1 MDRVGALSVPIPP
14 PPPIATEALVDKPQ
28 AVGDPALVILADFV
42 ATVLNHDCQ
51 AAWETLV
58 PTTHRGIMRGPREV
72 PGVGRGTVVREV
84 HFMNPVPLNPT
95 GVNTRFI
102 NESNLPAL
110 YVYREFR
117 TGRRENYTSDANR
130 RTSTIKIEWV
140 GPCTGDQVDAIVRAA
155 FHNAIASTVEKAI
168 RFGRHRAWVIA
179 DDEADPKALA
189 MTTTQTSNWVLSGNL
204 LNGLGASKAIFPARP
219 ILITTPPQTSASY
232 PLQPIQI
239 YGLNGSHRSW
249 MDTITLTNAL
259 GGESVGSIWP
269 FEKVT
274 RIELPGAPVAGAPL
288 HIGYALSPD
297 QREGSLV
304 ARHAGFS
311 RMQVIQPG
319 DLRAVPTG
327 QTGEGKDGPVM
338 GAALGLEMSIQ
349 VEEDIVVDPLMH
361 AAMWHTYNAIENRIV
376 HNGQTWS
383 IDYFQ
388 FQQTP

>member
-1 MDRVGALSVPIPP
+1 MDSIGLLQVPLIPP
-14 PPPIATEALVDKPQ
+14 PSVGGDALVDKPQ
-28 AVGDPALVILADFV
+28 AIGDPALVVLADYI

-58 PTTHRGIMRGPREV
+58 PTTHRGIMRGPKGV
-72 PGVGRGTVVREV
+72 SGVGRGTVVREV

-117 TGRRENYTSDANR
+117 SGRRENYSSDVNR
-130 RTSTIKIEWV
+130 RTSTIKVEWIA
-140 GPCTGDQVDAIVRAA
+140 PCTGDQVDAIVRAA

-168 RFGRHRAWVIA
+168 RFGRHRAWVI
-179 DDEADPKALA
+179 DDDKASPKAIA
-189 MTTTQTSNWVLSGNL
+189 TTTTQTSDWVLTGNL
-204 LNGLGASKAIFPARP
+204 LNGPDAKSTISPARP
-219 ILITTPPQTSASY
+219 VLITSIPQTVASF
-232 PLQPIQI
+232 PLAPIQVF
-239 YGLNGSHRSW
+239 GLNANHRPW
-249 MDTITLTNAL
+249 TDTVTLTNAM
-259 GGESVGSIWP
+259 GRESIGSIWR
-269 FEKVT
+269 FEKIT

-288 HIGYALSPD
+288 CIGYALSPD

-327 QTGEGKDGPVM
+327 QTGKGNDGPEM

-349 VEEDIVVDPLMH
+349 VEEDIVIDPLAH
-361 AAMWHTYNAIENRIV
+361 AAVWDTITSIESRIV
-376 HNGQTWS
+376 RDGETWS
-383 IDYFQ
+383 IDYLKLPQ
-388 FQQTP
+388 IP

>member
-1 MDRVGALSVPIPP
+1 MDRVGLLQVPISPPLSVGGD
-14 PPPIATEALVDKPQ
+14 ALVDKPH
-28 AVGDPALVILADFV
+28 AIGDPALVVLADYI

-58 PTTHRGIMRGPREV
+58 PTTHRGIMRGPKGVE
-72 PGVGRGTVVREV
+72 GVGRGTVVREV
-84 HFMNPVPLNPT
+84 HFVNPVPLNPT

-117 TGRRENYTSDANR
+117 SGRRENYSSDVNR
-130 RTSTIKIEWV
+130 RTSTIKVEWIA
-140 GPCTGDQVDAIVRAA
+140 PCTGDQVDAIVRAA

-179 DDEADPKALA
+179 DDGAAPKAIA
-189 MTTTQTSNWVLSGNL
+189 TTNTQTSDWVLTGNL
-204 LNGLGASKAIFPARP
+204 LNGPDANVTIFPPRP
-219 ILITTPPQTSASY
+219 VLITTIPQSVASF
-232 PLQPIQI
+232 PLTPINV
-239 YGLNGSHRSW
+239 YGLNGNHRSW

-259 GGESVGSIWP
+259 GGESVGSVWR

-288 HIGYALSPD
+288 CIGYALSPD

-349 VEEDIVVDPLMH
+349 VEEDIVVDPLAH
-361 AAMWHTYNAIENRIV
+361 AAVWNTYNAIENRIV
-376 HNGQTWS
+376 RNGDTWS
-383 IDYFQ
+383 IDCFQ
-388 FQQTP
+388 MP